1 MIALEDVVKTYGS
14 GPGKTRAVRGVSLRI
29 ETGEWAVL
37 LGASGSGKSTLL
49 HLMSGLEVPTSGT
62 VVAGGQQISSLPDRQ
77 RTLFRRRHVGF
88 VFQQYYLLP
97 ELSVAANV
105 RMGADLA
112 GNSDYSRIISAVGLS
127 AQAAQPANTLSG
139 GQQQRVSIAR
149 AVAKRPSLL
158 FLDEPTG
165 ALDEETGW
173 EVLSYLD
180 RLHREEGFT
189 MVMVTHNT
197 AIAKMAD
204 HVYHM
209 NSGLLTGEEHS
220 SSPQRAA
227 ERQAK

>member
-1 MIALEDVVKTYGS
+1 MIRLENVVKTYGS
-14 GPGKTRAVRGVSLRI
+14 GPNETRAVRGVSMQI

-49 HLMSGLEVPTSGT
+49 HLMSGLETPTSGT
-62 VVAGGQQISSLPDRQ
+62 VDAEGENISALPDRQ

-97 ELSVAANV
+97 ELSVTANV

-112 GNSDYSRIISAVGLS
+112 GNSDYGRVIAAVGLDGQS
-127 AQAAQPANTLSG
+127 RQPAGTLSG

-165 ALDEETGW
+165 ALDEETGR
-173 EVLSYLD
+173 EVLDYID
-180 RLHREEGFT
+180 RLHRQEGFT
-189 MVMVTHNT
+189 MVMVTHNA
-197 AIAKMAD
+197 AISEMAD
-204 HVYHM
+204 HVYYM
-209 NSGLLTGEEHS
+209 NSGRLTGEERHET
-220 SSPQRAA
+220 PRRAA
-227 ERQAK
+227 EIGW